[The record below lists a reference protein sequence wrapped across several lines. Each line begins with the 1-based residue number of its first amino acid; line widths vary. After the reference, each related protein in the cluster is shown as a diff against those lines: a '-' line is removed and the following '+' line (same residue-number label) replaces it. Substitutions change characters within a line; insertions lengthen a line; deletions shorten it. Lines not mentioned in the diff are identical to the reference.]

1 MLARVTPHGT
11 ITETV
16 SPVWVSVRRNC
27 SGRRH
32 PPDAS
37 AIFRIESRASGWAA
51 RSAASHHITP
61 PTKITK
67 DRG

>member
-27 SGRRH
+27 TGRRH
-32 PPDAS
+32 PPLAS
-37 AIFRIESRASGWAA
+37 AIFRVTPRTPAQTGSA
-51 RSAASHHITP
+51 SAAEVAIVRKCP
-61 PTKITK
+61 
-67 DRG
+67 